1 MKIAII
7 GTHGTGKTTL
17 AYRLCSEAKKRG
29 KNAVILSETARSC
42 PFPINEGSSLDGFFW
57 MTGTQLAKEQLAV
70 AHKSDY
76 IVCDRSVI
84 DHVAYVP
91 LEFAKGKIFDYMVY
105 ACTAWLDTYDKI
117 FWVIPSPKAEIA
129 HDGIRCTDPE
139 FQEKIHHRFEN
150 ILSNLPYS
158 SRIREIESQNIF
170 DDKLDFVINE
180 AFKPI
185 DRSEFTCVGF

>member
-29 KNAVILSETARSC
+29 KNAVILNETARSC
-42 PFPINEGSSLDGFFW
+42 PFPINEGSSLDGFLW

-91 LEFAKGKIFDYMVY
+91 LEFARGKIYEYMMY
-105 ACTAWLDTYDKI
+105 ACTAWLETYDKI
-117 FWVIPSPKAEIA
+117 FWVIPTSKKEIVN
-129 HDGIRCTDPE
+129 DGIRCVDPQ
-139 FQEKIHHRFEN
+139 FQQKIHQRFEE
-150 ILSNLPYS
+150 ILASLPYC
-158 SRIREIESQNIF
+158 SRVREVDSQNIF

-185 DRSEFTCVGF
+185 ERRELQCLGF

>member
-29 KNAVILSETARSC
+29 KNAIILNETARSC
-42 PFPINEGSSLDGFFW
+42 PFPINEGSSLDGFLW

-70 AHKSDY
+70 AHKSDF

-91 LEFAKGKIFDYMVY
+91 LKFANGKIFDYMSY
-105 ACTAWLDTYDKI
+105 ACIAWLDTYDKI
-117 FWVIPSPKAEIA
+117 FWVVPTSKAEIVN
-129 HDGIRCTDPE
+129 DGIRCTDPE
-139 FQEKIHHRFEN
+139 FQERIHHRFED
-150 ILSNLPYS
+150 ILANVPCST
-158 SRIREIESQNIF
+158 RIREVDSQNIF
-170 DDKLDFVINE
+170 DDKLDFVIRE

-185 DRSEFTCVGF
+185 ERNESICLGF